1 MQNRSLIWMA
11 FALLTLVLVG
21 CKRPSPGYNKGYMPE
36 QPIPYNH
43 AQHAGDYKIPCL
55 YCHANVDKGKHASVP
70 TLNVCMNCHKSV
82 LANNSPHIKK
92 LTEAYNN
99 GESIPWVKVH
109 MLPDFVH
116 FPHGPHI
123 SKLAGGSKD
132 PAEVQK
138 ACFQCHGRVD
148 QMVEVWQAEDLSMGW
163 CLECH
168 RKPESNGPQNC
179 SACHY

>member
-11 FALLTLVLVG
+11 CMLMALMLSA
-21 CKRPSPGYNKGYMPE
+21 CKKPSPGYNKGYMPE

-43 AQHAGDYKIPCL
+43 VQHAGDYKIPCL
-55 YCHANVDKGKHASVP
+55 YCHTHADKSKHASVP

-82 LANNSPHIKK
+82 GVNLPNIKK

-99 GESIPWVKVH
+99 GVSIPWVKVH

-116 FPHGPHI
+116 FPHNLHI
-123 SKLAGGSKD
+123 NKLAGGSKE
-132 PAEVQK
+132 PEAVKQ
-138 ACFQCHGRVD
+138 ACFQCHGKVD
-148 QMVEVWQAEDLSMGW
+148 TMVEVYQAEDLSMGW
-163 CLECH
+163 CLDCH
-168 RKPESNGPQNC
+168 RKPESNAPQNC